1 MCNVGFKYHFPNI
14 EYSMTEEMPKGRVVP
29 TPDIHIISLPPDA
42 VLEELRMFREQ
53 LTPGE
58 KVEYPPEV
66 AKLHRDLETF
76 ISGMIQIAND
86 MLTPFV
92 SHVGMA
98 VPPSALESAYNN
110 YITAVSIIAEQMV
123 ASMRQSISSILS
135 SDVEKEKADT
145 REEAEKIG
153 ALTEE
158 LMKVTTSLMTVM
170 LLMTQYLQ
178 NTLSINNMVVR
189 SAVINEPQG
198 RGFVMRR

>member
-1 MCNVGFKYHFPNI
+1 MA
-14 EYSMTEEMPKGRVVP
+14 EEMPKGRVVP
-29 TPDIHIISLPPDA
+29 TPDIHIISLPPEA

-53 LTPGE
+53 LTPSE
-58 KVEYPPEV
+58 KVEYSPEV
-66 AKLHRDLETF
+66 VKLHHNLETF
-76 ISGMIQIAND
+76 IAEMIQIAND

-98 VPPSALESAYNN
+98 VPPTTLESAYNN
-110 YITAVSIIAEQMV
+110 YITAVTIIAEQMV
-123 ASMRQSISSILS
+123 ASMRQSISSIIS
-135 SDVEKEKADT
+135 NDVEKEGVDPRT
-145 REEAEKIG
+145 EATKIG

-178 NTLSINNMVVR
+178 NTLHRSINNMLVR

>member
-1 MCNVGFKYHFPNI
+1 
-14 EYSMTEEMPKGRVVP
+14 MTEEMPKGRVVP
-29 TPDIHIISLPPDA
+29 TPDIHIISIPPDA

-53 LTPGE
+53 LTPSE
-58 KVEYPPEV
+58 KVDYPPEV

-98 VPPSALESAYNN
+98 VPPSALENAYNN
-110 YITAVSIIAEQMV
+110 YVTAVSIIAEQMV
-123 ASMRQSISSILS
+123 ASMRQSISSIIS
-135 SDVEKEKADT
+135 NDVEKEKVNAK
-145 REEAEKIG
+145 EEAEKIG

-178 NTLSINNMVVR
+178 NTLHRSINNMVVR

>member
-1 MCNVGFKYHFPNI
+1 MA
-14 EYSMTEEMPKGRVVP
+14 EEMPKGRVVP
-29 TPDIHIISLPPDA
+29 TPDVHIISLPPEA

-53 LTPGE
+53 LTPSE
-58 KVEYPPEV
+58 KVEYPAEV

-92 SHVGMA
+92 SHVGMT

-110 YITAVSIIAEQMV
+110 YITAVTIIAEQMV
-123 ASMRQSISSILS
+123 ASMRQSISSIIS
-135 SDVEKEKADT
+135 SDAGK
-145 REEAEKIG
+145 AEKVDPRQEAMQIG

-178 NTLSINNMVVR
+178 NILHRSINNMLVR

>member
-1 MCNVGFKYHFPNI
+1 MA
-14 EYSMTEEMPKGRVVP
+14 EEMPKGRVVP
-29 TPDIHIISLPPDA
+29 TPDVHIISIPPEA
-42 VLEELRMFREQ
+42 VLEELKMFREQ
-53 LTPGE
+53 LTPSE
-58 KVEYPPEV
+58 KVEYPQEV
-66 AKLHRDLETF
+66 VKLHYELEKF
-76 ISGMIQIAND
+76 IAGMIQLIND
-86 MLTPFV
+86 MLMPFL

-123 ASMRQSISSILS
+123 VSMRQSISSIIS
-135 SDVEKEKADT
+135 NDAEKEKASAK
-145 REEAEKIG
+145 EEAEKIG

-158 LMKVTTSLMTVM
+158 LIKVTTSLMTVM

-178 NTLSINNMVVR
+178 NTLHRSINNMLVR

>member
-1 MCNVGFKYHFPNI
+1 
-14 EYSMTEEMPKGRVVP
+14 MTEEMPKGRVVP
-29 TPDIHIISLPPDA
+29 TPDVHIISLPPEA

-53 LTPGE
+53 LTPSE

-76 ISGMIQIAND
+76 ISGMIQISND

-92 SHVGMA
+92 SHVGMT
-98 VPPSALESAYNN
+98 VPPSALENAYNN
-110 YITAVSIIAEQMV
+110 YITAVTIIAEQMV
-123 ASMRQSISSILS
+123 ASMRQSISSIIS
-135 SDVEKEKADT
+135 SYPGKEETDPSTRA
-145 REEAEKIG
+145 REEAMKIG

-158 LMKVTTSLMTVM
+158 LMKVTASLMTVM

-178 NTLSINNMVVR
+178 NTLHRSINNMLLR
-189 SAVINEPQG
+189 SAVVNEPQG